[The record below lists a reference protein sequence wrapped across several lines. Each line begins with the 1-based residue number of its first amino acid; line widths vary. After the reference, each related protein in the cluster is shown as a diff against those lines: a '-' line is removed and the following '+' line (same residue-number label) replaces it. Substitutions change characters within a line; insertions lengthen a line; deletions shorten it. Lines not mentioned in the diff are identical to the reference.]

1 MIAAGLALAGPA
13 VFVSS
18 SQMSSATPAQ
28 ARATRV
34 PTGPAQAKAATAPP
48 APEAR
53 VPVLAA
59 TIVARYPHDRTAFTE
74 GLLWHDGALYEST
87 GQERQSDVRRVSL
100 ADGKILAR
108 VRIDPAQF
116 GEGLALWKDQL
127 VSLTWHDG
135 IAHRWDVRT
144 LKAKG
149 ENRYTGEGWGLTS
162 DGVSLIQSDGSPDI
176 IFRDP
181 LTLAER
187 RRVAVTFDGRPL
199 RDINELEYVGGSGGG
214 ALLANVWHTGF
225 LVRIDPASGKVT
237 AVVDLRPL
245 VAEVGATDPE
255 AVLNGIAWD
264 AKAGRLFV
272 TGKYWPTLF
281 EIRIA
286 APAR

>member
-1 MIAAGLALAGPA
+1 MIAAGFALAGPA
-13 VFVSS
+13 VLVSS
-18 SQMSSATPAQ
+18 SLPSAAPAQGQATATPDS
-28 ARATRV
+28 RV
-34 PTGPAQAKAATAPP
+34 PM
-48 APEAR
+48 
-53 VPVLAA
+53 LSA

-100 ADGKILAR
+100 KDGKILAKA
-108 VRIDPAQF
+108 RIDPAQF

-144 LKAKG
+144 LKPKG
-149 ENRYTGEGWGLTS
+149 QNRYTGEGWGLTS
-162 DGVSLIQSDGSPDI
+162 DGVSLLQSDGSPDI
-176 IFRDP
+176 ISRDP

-187 RRVAVTFDGRPL
+187 KRVAVTIDGRPL
-199 RDINELEYVGGSGGG
+199 RDINELEYVHG

-225 LVRIDPASGKVT
+225 LVRIDPATGKVT
-237 AVVDLRPL
+237 AVIDLRPL
-245 VAEVGATDPE
+245 VAEVAASDPE

-264 AKAGRLFV
+264 AKADRLFV

-281 EIRIA
+281 EIKIA
-286 APAR
+286 AKPQ

>member
-1 MIAAGLALAGPA
+1 MMIAAGLASARLAALVSVPF
-13 VFVSS
+13 FVSATVAA
-18 SQMSSATPAQ
+18 QAPLTSSAP
-28 ARATRV
+28 V
-34 PTGPAQAKAATAPP
+34 VAAADDAP
-48 APEAR
+48 
-53 VPVLAA
+53 LMLSA

-74 GLLWHDGALYEST
+74 GLLWHDGVLYEST
-87 GQERQSDVRRVSL
+87 GQERQSDVRRVRL
-100 ADGKILAR
+100 EDGKILAR
-108 VRIDPAQF
+108 ARIDPAQF

-144 LKAKG
+144 LKPKG
-149 ENRYTGEGWGLTS
+149 TTRYTGEGWGLTS
-162 DGVSLIQSDGSPDI
+162 DGTSLLQSDGSAAI
-176 IFRDP
+176 IVRDP

-187 RRVAVTFDGRPL
+187 RRVAVTIGGKPL
-199 RDINELEYVGGSGGG
+199 RDINELEYVDG

-245 VAEVGATDPE
+245 VAEVAATDPE

-264 AKAGRLFV
+264 AKANRLFV

-281 EIRIA
+281 EIKIDA
-286 APAR
+286 AGQ

>member
-1 MIAAGLALAGPA
+1 MIAAGLALAGSA
-13 VFVSS
+13 VLVSS
-18 SQMSSATPAQ
+18 SLVSSAAPAPAPAQ
-28 ARATRV
+28 
-34 PTGPAQAKAATAPP
+34 GQAATT
-48 APEAR
+48 PETH
-53 VPVLAA
+53 VPVLSA

-100 ADGKILAR
+100 ADGKILAKA
-108 VRIDPAQF
+108 RIDPAQF

-144 LKAKG
+144 LKPKG
-149 ENRYTGEGWGLTS
+149 QNRYTGEGWGLTS
-162 DGVSLIQSDGSPDI
+162 DGVSLLQSDGSPAI
-176 IFRDP
+176 IVRDP

-187 RRVAVTFDGRPL
+187 RRVAVTIDGRPL
-199 RDINELEYVGGSGGG
+199 RDINELEYVHG

-237 AVVDLRPL
+237 AVIDLRPL
-245 VAEVGATDPE
+245 VAEIAATDRE

-264 AKAGRLFV
+264 AKADRLFV

-281 EIRIA
+281 EIKIA
-286 APAR
+286 AAPR

>member
-1 MIAAGLALAGPA
+1 MAGLALAGPA
-13 VFVSS
+13 VLVSS
-18 SQMSSATPAQ
+18 SFSSAAPAQ
-28 ARATRV
+28 A
-34 PTGPAQAKAATAPP
+34 QAAAT
-48 APEAR
+48 PEAR
-53 VPVLAA
+53 VPVLSA

-100 ADGKILAR
+100 KDGKVLAKA
-108 VRIDPAQF
+108 RIDPAQF

-144 LKAKG
+144 LKPKG

-162 DGVSLIQSDGSPDI
+162 DGVSFLQSDGSPDI

-181 LTLAER
+181 LTMKER
-187 RRVAVTFDGRPL
+187 RRVSVTIDGRPV
-199 RDINELEYVGGSGGG
+199 REINELEYVHGT
-214 ALLANVWHTGF
+214 LLANVWHTGF
-225 LVRIDPASGKVT
+225 LVRIDPKTGKVS
-237 AVVDLRPL
+237 AVIDLRPL
-245 VAEVGATDPE
+245 VAEVAATDPE

-264 AKAGRLFV
+264 AKADRLFV

-286 APAR
+286 PAPR

>member
-1 MIAAGLALAGPA
+1 MFGRITIAAGLAFAGPA
-13 VFVSS
+13 VLVLSPLLALA
-18 SQMSSATPAQ
+18 SSAQGQAPA
-28 ARATRV
+28 AETRV
-34 PTGPAQAKAATAPP
+34 PM
-48 APEAR
+48 
-53 VPVLAA
+53 LSA

-108 VRIDPAQF
+108 ARIDPAQF

-144 LKAKG
+144 LKPRG
-149 ENRYTGEGWGLTS
+149 QNRYTGEGWGLTS
-162 DGVSLIQSDGSPDI
+162 GSRGFIQSDGSDSLI
-176 IFRDP
+176 LRDP

-187 RRVAVTFDGRPL
+187 SRVAVTIDGRPL
-199 RDINELEYVGGSGGG
+199 RDINELEYVHG
-214 ALLANVWHTGF
+214 AVLANVWHTGF
-225 LVRIDPASGKVT
+225 LVRIDPATGKVT
-237 AVVDLRPL
+237 AIIDLRPL
-245 VAEVGATDPE
+245 VAEIAATDPE

-264 AKAGRLFV
+264 AKADRLFV

-281 EIRIA
+281 EIKINTPR
-286 APAR
+286 

>member
-1 MIAAGLALAGPA
+1 MFGRITIAAGLAFAGPA
-13 VFVSS
+13 VLVSS
-18 SQMSSATPAQ
+18 SVLSSAAPARVQ
-28 ARATRV
+28 A
-34 PTGPAQAKAATAPP
+34 AAAPD
-48 APEAR
+48 AR
-53 VPVLAA
+53 VPMLSA

-108 VRIDPAQF
+108 ARIDPAQF

-144 LKAKG
+144 LKPKG
-149 ENRYTGEGWGLTS
+149 RNRYTGEGWGLTS
-162 DGVSLIQSDGSPDI
+162 DARGFIQSDGSDSLI
-176 IFRDP
+176 LRDP

-187 RRVAVTFDGRPL
+187 SRVAVTIDGRPL
-199 RDINELEYVGGSGGG
+199 RDINELEYVHG
-214 ALLANVWHTGF
+214 AVLANVWHTGF
-225 LVRIDPASGKVT
+225 LVRIDPATGKVT
-237 AVVDLRPL
+237 AIIDLRPL
-245 VAEVGATDPE
+245 VAEIAATDRE

-264 AKAGRLFV
+264 AKADRLFV

-281 EIRIA
+281 EIKIN
-286 APAR
+286 APR

>member
-1 MIAAGLALAGPA
+1 MMIAAGLALAGPA
-13 VFVSS
+13 VLVSS
-18 SQMSSATPAQ
+18 SGVRAGQVAAPAS
-28 ARATRV
+28 REPTRV
-34 PTGPAQAKAATAPP
+34 P
-48 APEAR
+48 
-53 VPVLAA
+53 VFSA

-100 ADGKILAR
+100 KDGKILAKA
-108 VRIDPAQF
+108 RIDPAQF

-144 LKAKG
+144 LKPKG
-149 ENRYTGEGWGLTS
+149 QNRYTGEGWGLTS
-162 DGVSLIQSDGSPDI
+162 DGVSLLQSDGSSDI

-187 RRVAVTFDGRPL
+187 RRVAVTIDGRPL
-199 RDINELEYVGGSGGG
+199 RDINELEYVDG

-225 LVRIDPASGKVT
+225 LVRIDPKTGKVV
-237 AVVDLRPL
+237 AVIDLRPL
-245 VAEVGATDPE
+245 VAEIAATDRE

-264 AKAGRLFV
+264 AKADRLFV

-281 EIRIA
+281 EIKIA
-286 APAR
+286 AAPQ

>member
-1 MIAAGLALAGPA
+1 MFGRITIAAGLAFAGPA
-13 VFVSS
+13 VLVSS
-18 SQMSSATPAQ
+18 SLLPSAASARVQ
-28 ARATRV
+28 AAAVPDVRV
-34 PTGPAQAKAATAPP
+34 PM
-48 APEAR
+48 
-53 VPVLAA
+53 LSA

-108 VRIDPAQF
+108 ARIDPAQF

-144 LKAKG
+144 LKPKG
-149 ENRYTGEGWGLTS
+149 QNRYTGEGWGLTS
-162 DGVSLIQSDGSPDI
+162 DARGFIQSDGSDSLI
-176 IFRDP
+176 MRDP

-187 RRVAVTFDGRPL
+187 SRVTVTIDGRPL
-199 RDINELEYVGGSGGG
+199 RDINELEYVHG
-214 ALLANVWHTGF
+214 AVLANVWHTGF
-225 LVRIDPASGKVT
+225 LVRIDPATGKVT
-237 AVVDLRPL
+237 AIIDLRPL
-245 VAEVGATDPE
+245 VAEIAATDPE

-264 AKAGRLFV
+264 AKADRLFV

-281 EIRIA
+281 EIKIA
-286 APAR
+286 NAPR

>member
-1 MIAAGLALAGPA
+1 MIAAGFALAGPA
-13 VFVSS
+13 VLVSS
-18 SQMSSATPAQ
+18 SSLSSAAQ
-28 ARATRV
+28 AGQNAAAAPREPTRV
-34 PTGPAQAKAATAPP
+34 P
-48 APEAR
+48 
-53 VPVLAA
+53 VFSA

-100 ADGKILAR
+100 KDGKILAR
-108 VRIDPAQF
+108 ARIDPAQF

-144 LKAKG
+144 LKPKG
-149 ENRYTGEGWGLTS
+149 QNRYTGEGWGLTS
-162 DGVSLIQSDGSPDI
+162 DGVSLLQSDGSPDI
-176 IFRDP
+176 IVRDP

-187 RRVAVTFDGRPL
+187 KRVAVTIDGRPL
-199 RDINELEYVGGSGGG
+199 RDINELEYVHG

-225 LVRIDPASGKVT
+225 LVRIDPASGKVA
-237 AVVDLRPL
+237 AVIDLRPL
-245 VAEVGATDPE
+245 VAEVAATDPE

-264 AKAGRLFV
+264 AKADRLFV

-281 EIRIA
+281 EIKIA
-286 APAR
+286 AKPQ

>member
-1 MIAAGLALAGPA
+1 MIAAGFALAGPA
-13 VFVSS
+13 VLVSS
-18 SQMSSATPAQ
+18 SSLSSAAQ
-28 ARATRV
+28 AGQNAVSAPREPTRV
-34 PTGPAQAKAATAPP
+34 P
-48 APEAR
+48 
-53 VPVLAA
+53 VFSA

-100 ADGKILAR
+100 KDGKILAK

-144 LKAKG
+144 LKPKG
-149 ENRYTGEGWGLTS
+149 QNRYTGEGWGLTS
-162 DGVSLIQSDGSPDI
+162 DGVSLLQSDGSPDI
-176 IFRDP
+176 IVRDP

-187 RRVAVTFDGRPL
+187 KRVAVTIDGRPL
-199 RDINELEYVGGSGGG
+199 RDINELEYVHG

-225 LVRIDPASGKVT
+225 LVRIDPASGKVI
-237 AVVDLRPL
+237 AVIDLRPL
-245 VAEVGATDPE
+245 VAEIAATDPE

-264 AKAGRLFV
+264 AKADRLFV

-281 EIRIA
+281 EIKIA
-286 APAR
+286 AKPQ

>member
-18 SQMSSATPAQ
+18 SSLSSAAQVAAPAS
-28 ARATRV
+28 ATAASPEPTRV
-34 PTGPAQAKAATAPP
+34 P
-48 APEAR
+48 
-53 VPVLAA
+53 VFSA

-87 GQERQSDVRRVSL
+87 GQERQSDVRRVAL
-100 ADGKILAR
+100 KDGKILAR
-108 VRIDPAQF
+108 ARIDPAQF

-144 LKAKG
+144 LKQKG

-162 DGVSLIQSDGSPDI
+162 DGVSLLQSDGSADI

-181 LTLAER
+181 LTLKER
-187 RRVAVTFDGRPL
+187 RRIAVTIDGRPL
-199 RDINELEYVGGSGGG
+199 RDINELEYVHG

-225 LVRIDPASGKVT
+225 LVRIDPATGKVT
-237 AVVDLRPL
+237 AVIDLRPL
-245 VAEVGATDPE
+245 VAEIAAKDPE

-264 AKAGRLFV
+264 AKADRLFV

-286 APAR
+286 AAAP

>member
-13 VFVSS
+13 VLVSS
-18 SQMSSATPAQ
+18 PLPSAAPAQ
-28 ARATRV
+28 GQATATSDSRV
-34 PTGPAQAKAATAPP
+34 PM
-48 APEAR
+48 
-53 VPVLAA
+53 LSA

-100 ADGKILAR
+100 KDGKILAKE
-108 VRIDPAQF
+108 RIDPAQF

-144 LKAKG
+144 LKPKG
-149 ENRYTGEGWGLTS
+149 QNRYTGEGWGLTS
-162 DGVSLIQSDGSPDI
+162 DGVSLLQSDGSSEI
-176 IFRDP
+176 ISRDP

-187 RRVAVTFDGRPL
+187 KRVAVTIDGRPL
-199 RDINELEYVGGSGGG
+199 RDINELEYVHG

-225 LVRIDPASGKVT
+225 LVRIDPATGKVT
-237 AVVDLRPL
+237 ALIDLRPL
-245 VAEVGATDPE
+245 VAEVAATDPE

-264 AKAGRLFV
+264 AQADRLFV

-281 EIRIA
+281 EIKIA
-286 APAR
+286 AKP